1 MNVKLSNSQL
11 SKLKSGIKMVLT
23 LNFST
28 NVMGDSNDETNFPH
42 KLLLVTDRQVS
53 RLFKASANKSS
64 ANIKLSKTQLSK
76 VVQSGGFPGVFYPSW
91 NVGIVS
97 SLASQELANSEFL
110 TVRNSEFLSEFT
122 WKRIRKWCYSY
133 IEKTLKSFL

>member
-42 KLLLVTDRQVS
+42 KLLLVTDRKVS

-122 WKRIRKWCYSY
+122 WKRIRKWCYS
-133 IEKTLKSFL
+133 

>member
-42 KLLLVTDRQVS
+42 KLLLVTDRKVS

-91 NVGIVS
+91 NVGILS

-122 WKRIRKWCYSY
+122 WKRIRKWCYS
-133 IEKTLKSFL
+133 

>member
-122 WKRIRKWCYSY
+122 LKRIRK
-133 IEKTLKSFL
+133 

>member
-76 VVQSGGFPGVFYPSW
+76 VVQSGGFPGVFYLSW

-110 TVRNSEFLSEFT
+110 TVGNSEFLSEFT
-122 WKRIRKWCYSY
+122 WKRIRKWCYS
-133 IEKTLKSFL
+133 